1 MGHWTLDNASN
12 NETFMKEL
20 ETLLRLRDID
30 FDYTD
35 RRIMCFPHVIN
46 ICCQHVINEFTNLDL
61 IDAPEPEELPP
72 ALVGTQSYDDAVRR
86 DPIAHSRNIVHV
98 LRTSGQRRDTFA
110 DLIIDGNAKGWFRA
124 GIPPVVIK
132 LPPLQLLCDVRTQLD
147 TVFFM
152 IRHLRELQPVSTNI
166 TPSNDSQPADLT
178 YRQWTISLLSLS
190 ITSWWVTS
198 WLRWNGRYWRI
209 SRLFLR

>member
-1 MGHWTLDNASN
+1 
-12 NETFMKEL
+12 MKEL

-86 DPIAHSRNIVHV
+86 DPIARGRNIVRV

-132 LPPLQLLCDVRTQLD
+132 LPPLQLLRDVRTRWD

-152 IRHLRELQPVSTNI
+152 IRRLRELRPVSNNI

-190 ITSWWVTS
+190 ITSW
-198 WLRWNGRYWRI
+198 
-209 SRLFLR
+209 